1 MSEQENTPPR
11 PLMAQF
17 RTIEEHLSGDPSSS
31 RCAPNLFHVGYFR
44 SGGPVAQRL
53 EQRTHNPL
61 VLGSNPSGP
70 TNITKVKLVQKPG
83 WVNIG
88 PGHMFSF
95 RSGLMRSLC
104 AAACWCLLALQAQAR
119 ESNKPL
125 TEYTHTVWTH
135 KDGIPS
141 AFLYS
146 IAQTRDGYLWL
157 ATTDGLV
164 LFDGARFLH
173 WRPNTGHTA
182 LLGVVR
188 SLCATRDGS
197 LWIGTAAGL
206 VGHIR
211 GDDLTTFSVG
221 AQVEAIFEDR
231 DGTLWIA
238 TENNLLRFR
247 AATQEQM
254 GTAITLPGT
263 FLSGPL
269 QDRSGSI
276 WFTTL
281 SGAQRLGPPL
291 LRRRRGV
298 PSSSPQGPPAEIA
311 KGKFWLSEDTNGDI
325 WLTRPDGSTR
335 PANEGQIVTRP
346 EMETKT
352 LDIQTVLRDS
362 NGNTWI

>member
-1 MSEQENTPPR
+1 
-11 PLMAQF
+11 
-17 RTIEEHLSGDPSSS
+17 
-31 RCAPNLFHVGYFR
+31 
-44 SGGPVAQRL
+44 
-53 EQRTHNPL
+53 
-61 VLGSNPSGP
+61 
-70 TNITKVKLVQKPG
+70 
-83 WVNIG
+83 
-88 PGHMFSF
+88 MFSS
-95 RSGLMRSLC
+95 RSGLMRPAC
-104 AAACWCLLALQAQAR
+104 MAACGVLLAVQSEASD
-119 ESNKPL
+119 SNKPL

-141 AFLYS
+141 AFIYS

-164 LFDGARFLH
+164 RFDGVRFVH
-173 WRPNTGHTA
+173 WRPKTGHTA

-221 AQVEAIFEDR
+221 AQVEAILEDR
-231 DGTLWIA
+231 DGTLWAA

-276 WFTTL
+276 WFTTS
-281 SGAQRLGPPL
+281 SGAQSLD
-291 LRRRRGV
+291 
-298 PSSSPQGPPAEIA
+298 SSNPQGPPAEIA
-311 KGKFWLSEDTNGDI
+311 KGRYWLSEGSNGDI
-325 WLTRPDGSTR
+325 WLRR
-335 PANEGQIVTRP
+335 LYA
-346 EMETKT
+346 
-352 LDIQTVLRDS
+352 
-362 NGNTWI
+362 